1 MVNQLQSDT
10 MIGFTIHLS
19 KLLSRAA
26 ADLEESKLHFQ
37 ELIDTVDNETQ
48 TADEQAINNLSSKRQ
63 ETINQIKTLQKNYQA
78 TTNSCSEQSD
88 KLNKAVK
95 SISSNYLSQDNIDFG
110 QQVYQIAAHELD
122 LDRKVKAVNTLA
134 ATVSGDLQKQLT
146 ASISHESIRKSAN
159 QYLSLLGDD
168 LQIIIAEIN
177 AAKAVADQLIQLG
190 GQSA

>member
-19 KLLSRAA
+19 KLLGRAA

-37 ELIDTVDNETQ
+37 ELINTVENETQ
-48 TADEQAINNLSSKRQ
+48 TADEQVIDNLSSKRQ
-63 ETINQIKTLQKNYQA
+63 ELISQIETLQKNYQA
-78 TTNSCSEQSD
+78 TADSCNEQSD
-88 KLNKAVK
+88 QLNKAVK
-95 SISSNYLSQDNIDFG
+95 SISRNYLSRDNINFG
-110 QQVYQIAAHELD
+110 QRVYQIAAHELD
-122 LDRKVKAVNTLA
+122 LDKKVKAINMLA
-134 ATVSGDLQKQLT
+134 STIVGDLHKQLT
-146 ASISHESIRKSAN
+146 ASISHESIRKTAN

-190 GQSA
+190 GQSV